1 MKLFLSVIL
10 SKRQC
15 YCNQNDEIRNEN
27 ALIVFGRIVT
37 SRLKKMN
44 MTELYSIKRFSK
56 RTDF

>member
-1 MKLFLSVIL
+1 MKLFLSVTL
-10 SKRQC
+10 SKKQC

-27 ALIVFGRIVT
+27 ALIVFGHIVA

-44 MTELYSIKRFSK
+44 MTELYSIRRFSE